1 MYQHAVR
8 PAALAWI
15 WLAASKPA
23 SLVHLPVLSL
33 SLLFTLQSAI
43 WFMNRS
49 WFDAAGLIGKLAG
62 EAMERIPYFIIAAV
76 VFVLF
81 VLLGKM
87 LRRIIRIVTG
97 KSLKRRNLGI
107 VLGRLAFGFA
117 VLLGLLIALVIVIPG
132 FTPGQLV
139 NLLGLSSVAIGFA
152 FRDILQNFLAG
163 ILLLLTHPF
172 RIGDQI
178 VVGTFEGTVEEI
190 ETRATFLRTYD
201 GRRIVI
207 PNSKLFTESVTVN
220 TANDARRMQYDI
232 GIGNSDDIATA
243 KRIMLETVRA
253 IPDVLDDPPAD
264 AIVIELADSAVN
276 IRLRWWVHPPRQ
288 MELLTV
294 QDQVLERVKHA
305 LTAEGIDLPYPTR
318 QILFHD
324 QTEETDGDR
333 SRQREGWPKGRKEIP
348 VSARITD
355 GLKALGP
362 LMGKEEAERERGG
375 ADGSPNRRAAS
386 HDKRRS
392 GVSPQGF
399 AVKRLFLVDRA
410 VVRTSLRGTR
420 RRADR

>member
-1 MYQHAVR
+1 MD
-8 PAALAWI
+8 
-15 WLAASKPA
+15 
-23 SLVHLPVLSL
+23 
-33 SLLFTLQSAI
+33 
-43 WFMNRS
+43 RS
-49 WFDAAGLIGKLAG
+49 WFDAAGLIGKLAN
-62 EAMERIPYFIIAAV
+62 EAMERIPYFVIALA

-87 LRRIIRIVTG
+87 LRRIIRIATG
-97 KSLKRRNLGI
+97 NSLKHRNLGI
-107 VLGRLAFGFA
+107 VMGRLAFGFT
-117 VLLGLLIALVIVIPG
+117 VLLGLLIALVIVVPG

-163 ILLLLTHPF
+163 ILLLLTQPF

-232 GIGNSDDIATA
+232 SIGNSDNIATA

-253 IPDVLDDPPAD
+253 TPDVLDDPPPD
-264 AIVIELADSAVN
+264 AIVVELAESAVN
-276 IRLRWWVHPPRQ
+276 IRIRWWVHPPRQ

-294 QDQVLERVKHA
+294 QDQVLERVKDA

-333 SRQREGWPKGRKEIP
+333 SRQREGWPQGGKEIP
-348 VSARITD
+348 ASARIVD
-355 GLKALGP
+355 ALKALQP
-362 LMGKEEAERERGG
+362 LRGKEEGGREGTGG
-375 ADGSPNRRAAS
+375 GGSQPPR
-386 HDKRRS
+386 
-392 GVSPQGF
+392 
-399 AVKRLFLVDRA
+399 
-410 VVRTSLRGTR
+410 
-420 RRADR
+420 